1 MHVVFKKSCAKKSTH
16 ISSFHRKYV
25 CSRNWLVCIM
35 VRIGLFSHKMFIAI
49 DRISLLSEQKY
60 SSLGRSE
67 MGELISNKCKNHIQ
81 QFFLLPFRFLP
92 VLLLLLCIRLL
103 PNKNLLF
110 NYCKLKISHSLKIKC
125 FIDRKKTNAMN
136 LFIALIRSECLNL

>member
-25 CSRNWLVCIM
+25 CSSNWLVCIM

-81 QFFLLPFRFLP
+81 QFFCCRFVFCPFCCCCYVFVFCPTKICYSIIVNWRFP
-92 VLLLLLCIRLL
+92 IHWKSNVLLIE
-103 PNKNLLF
+103 
-110 NYCKLKISHSLKIKC
+110 
-125 FIDRKKTNAMN
+125 KTNAVN